1 MQLRRVVITGVGAV
15 SPLGNDVP
23 SFIDGIERGKSAV
36 RFMEGW
42 ERYIGLR
49 SHVAAPAEMKNEKL
63 IPRQSRRYMGRMS
76 IFTVQA
82 AEQALTNAGIEPG
95 KLSSGRMGCIIGS
108 TMGSAESINEAFE
121 MLLPKN
127 DLTQIPSTK
136 FFQSISHTAVMNVA
150 QYLGITGYVMATSA
164 ACASSLQAIGAGYDL
179 IRLGKQDIVLCGGA
193 EGLHPTVTGSFDVL
207 FATSTHYNNTPQK
220 TPRPFDSARD
230 GLVCGEGSGV
240 LVLEEYERAL
250 QRNAKIYAEIIG
262 YHTCGSGVHV
272 SQSNREAIMTCIE
285 EALNDAFI
293 KPKDIDYINA
303 HATATVNGDK
313 EEAGAI
319 REVFGN
325 TVPVSSLKG
334 YIGHTLGASG
344 ALELIASLF
353 MMEKSRIYPTLNLET
368 VCPDCKDIFHVMKPL
383 ARQINILIK
392 NCFAFGGIN
401 ATLVCKK
408 VNHKRERE
416 DI

>member
-23 SFIDGIERGKSAV
+23 SFIDGIEGGKSAV

-42 ERYIGLR
+42 EQYIGLR
-49 SHVAAPAEMKNEKL
+49 SRVAAPVEMKNEKL
-63 IPRQSRRYMGRMS
+63 IPRQSRRSMGRMS
-76 IFTVQA
+76 IFAVQA
-82 AEQALTNAGIEPG
+82 AEQALTDAGIELE

-108 TMGSAESINEAFE
+108 TMGSAESIHETFKI
-121 MLLPKN
+121 LLPKN
-127 DLTQIPSTK
+127 DLTQLTSTK
-136 FFQSISHTAVMNVA
+136 FFQCISHTAAMNVA

-164 ACASSLQAIGAGYDL
+164 ACASSLQALGTGYDL
-179 IRLGKQDIVLCGGA
+179 IRLSKQDVVLCGGA

-207 FATSTHYNNTPQK
+207 FATSSHYNNTPQT

-240 LVLEEYERAL
+240 LVLEEYEQAM

-262 YHTCGSGVHV
+262 YHTCGNGVHI
-272 SQSNREAIMTCIE
+272 SQSNGAAMVSCIREA
-285 EALNDAFI
+285 LKDACA
-293 KPKDIDYINA
+293 KPEDVGYINA
-303 HATATVNGDK
+303 HATATVHGDK

-319 REVFGN
+319 REVFGDA
-325 TVPVSSLKG
+325 VPVSSLKG

-344 ALELIASLF
+344 ALELIASLV

-368 VCPDCKDIFHVMKPL
+368 VCPDCQEIYHVMKPL
-383 ARQINILIK
+383 ARKITVLVK

-408 VNHKRERE
+408 VNHK
-416 DI
+416 